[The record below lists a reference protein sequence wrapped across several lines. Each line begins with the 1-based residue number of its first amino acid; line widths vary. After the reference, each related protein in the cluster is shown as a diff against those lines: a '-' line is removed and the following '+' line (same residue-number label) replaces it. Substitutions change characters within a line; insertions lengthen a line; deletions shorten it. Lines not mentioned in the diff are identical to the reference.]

1 MTLAATGASAALLMS
16 GVTAPP
22 ANAVIDI
29 GLPGVVSC
37 DPGKS
42 ETSDPLLGPESKAD
56 CTDAQASVIATIG
69 DAILGVVLPDF
80 PLGLSS
86 LNGAIAVPVQ
96 DPLGAVTVVPAFATI
111 SGTGYNTALAILGG
125 NATASSDYFASGA
138 IAIAALDG
146 TAKADALFGG
156 ALALG
161 AGGTA
166 TAQALP
172 LGIAIAN
179 AMPVLGGGTADAT
192 ALGGIATATTTIF
205 NDRDVVCTALYGT
218 ASIADKN
225 GKSQGSCTSVLFI
238 FQQNSAGDGEPT
250 WYAIKNPFDVGLM
263 SPFGDNIADLVGGLG
278 EALPLPPEL
287 IDLMAGKFVPQF
299 QSDIVRISFD
309 GGSPKIETDL
319 PDFLGGLFGQN
330 TTSATTTADAP
341 PLGARLAPVD
351 VAPAPTVEAASIPE
365 PVVVDEGGGSGA
377 DAPAAA
383 ELLGGGSGGGASG
396 GESDLVP
403 LG

>member
-1 MTLAATGASAALLMS
+1 MTLAATSASAALLM
-16 GVTAPP
+16 GGITAPP

-42 ETSDPLLGPESKAD
+42 ESSDPLLGPESKAD
-56 CTDAQASVIATIG
+56 CTDAQTSVIATIG

-96 DPLGAVTVVPAFATI
+96 DPLGAVTLVPAFATI

-146 TAKADALFGG
+146 TANADALFGG

-161 AGGTA
+161 VAGTA

-179 AMPVLGGGTADAT
+179 AMPIIGGGSADAT

-205 NDRDVVCTALYGT
+205 GDRDVVCTALYGT
-218 ASIADKN
+218 ASIADED

-238 FQQNSAGDGEPT
+238 FQQNSAGEGEPT

-263 SPFGDNIADLVGGLG
+263 SPFGDNFADLMAGLG
-278 EALPLPPEL
+278 GVLPLPPEL

-299 QSDIVRISFD
+299 QSDLVRISFD
-309 GGSPKIETDL
+309 GGSPKVESDL

-330 TTSATTTADAP
+330 DTSATTNASATAPETLSAQ
-341 PLGARLAPVD
+341 VD
-351 VAPAPTVEAASIPE
+351 GAPATASTVESTPE
-365 PVVVDEGGGSGA
+365 PVVIDDGGDSGA
-377 DAPAAA
+377 NAPAAVD
-383 ELLGGGSGGGASG
+383 LLGGDSGAGSPGGTG
-396 GESDLVP
+396 DL
-403 LG
+403 LSIG

>member
-218 ASIADKN
+218 ASIADMN

-238 FQQNSAGDGEPT
+238 FQQNSGGDGKPT

-263 SPFGDNIADLVGGLG
+263 SPFGDGFADLMAGLG
-278 EALPLPPEL
+278 GALPLPPEL

-330 TTSATTTADAP
+330 DANATTTTD
-341 PLGARLAPVD
+341 
-351 VAPAPTVEAASIPE
+351 APAPTVEAAPIPE
-365 PVVVDEGGGSGA
+365 PVVADDGGGSGA
-377 DAPAAA
+377 DAPASA
-383 ELLGGGSGGGASG
+383 ELLGGGSGGGVSG
-396 GESDLVP
+396 GESNLVP